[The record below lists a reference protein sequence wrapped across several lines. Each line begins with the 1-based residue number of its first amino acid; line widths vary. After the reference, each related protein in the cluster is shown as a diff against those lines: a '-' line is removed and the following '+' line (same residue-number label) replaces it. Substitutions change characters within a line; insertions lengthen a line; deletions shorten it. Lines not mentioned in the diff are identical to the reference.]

1 MAFTKEEKKALVEQY
16 ESWLKDSHALFVM
29 SYSKM
34 NMASIDTVR
43 AAAREI
49 GGEVHVVKN
58 TLMKLALKNASYVDS
73 ELFSESSIV
82 GFAFEDV
89 PGLAKVLNK
98 TIKDDAFFALKGGYL
113 EKELINA
120 KQVVMLAE
128 LPSREQVRAQLL
140 ALINTPATKL
150 VRTITEPARGLA
162 AVLKAYSEKQAASA
176 A

>member
-1 MAFTKEEKKALVEQY
+1 MAFTKEKKQALIEQY
-16 ESWLKDSHALFVM
+16 ESWLKDSRALFVL

-34 NMASIDTVR
+34 NMANIDTVR

-58 TLMKLALKNASYVDS
+58 TLMRIALKNAGYADS
-73 ELFSESSIV
+73 GLFSESSIV

-98 TIKDDAFFALKGGYL
+98 TVKDESFFALKGGYL
-113 EKELINA
+113 DKEPIDA

-128 LPSREQVRAQLL
+128 LPSRDQVRAQLL

-150 VRTITEPARGLA
+150 VRTISEPARGLA
-162 AVLKAYSEKQAASA
+162 AVLKAYSEKQAAPA